1 MQMMQ
6 IDVFRLKFYALY
18 ASEISSMKLREESLA
33 VRVVVLERAT
43 STNERADVKSARAN
57 VDIVS
62 ARVCVCARLCVCAYV
77 QASGKQASKQ

>member
-18 ASEISSMKLREESLA
+18 AYEISSMKLREESL
-33 VRVVVLERAT
+33 VLRVVVMELECAT
-43 STNERADVKSARAN
+43 STNERAHVKSARAN

-62 ARVCVCARLCVCAYV
+62 GL
-77 QASGKQASKQ
+77 GT